1 MQRTNE
7 WIKYIRVKTVDLI
20 SSVHSVLHRIT
31 IGLRKKRFEIN
42 FYFKE
47 KAFRSKSEKALFTII
62 FKGIQGQYFDR
73 KKIINKTDFRR
84 FNFKL
89 TSYFFYD
96 KKLKKG
102 LSQDISFN
110 SKLETKVKLI
120 VKQQPQ
126 IIDTDLKVN
135 TQFNLLHKSI
145 YFENDFNRFKYH
157 PDNNQHNGLTL
168 DKILEKIDSSQ
179 SIMELN
185 KLKIEL

>member
-20 SSVHSVLHRIT
+20 SSVYSVLRRIT

-62 FKGIQGQYFDR
+62 FKGVQGRYFDR
-73 KKIINKTDFRR
+73 KKIINKKDFRR

-89 TSYFFYD
+89 TSYFFHD
-96 KKLKKG
+96 RKLKKG

-110 SKLETKVKLI
+110 SKLETKVQLI
-120 VKQQPQ
+120 VKRQPQ
-126 IIDTDLKVN
+126 IIDTDVKVK
-135 TQFNLLHKSI
+135 TRFNILHKSI
-145 YFENDFNRFKYH
+145 YFENDFNRFIYH
-157 PDNNQHNGLTL
+157 SENNKHDGLNL
-168 DKILEKIDSSQ
+168 GKILEKIDNSQ
-179 SIMELN
+179 SITELN
-185 KLKIEL
+185 NLKIEL